1 MGDQFFGDLTNA
13 FRNVTVSRKRALQI
27 IGGVIV
33 VAVPSRVPPAAEA
46 RKRRK
51 PPLAFVAATVT
62 INDAFPTA
70 FRWQISGAVAHP
82 DSNYA
87 TTFLTN
93 HDVASNLPADKV
105 RANIV
110 ARLKI
115 LAEGTL
121 KNQGQTVPQDRV
133 AVTLL

>member
-1 MGDQFFGDLTNA
+1 MGEQFIGDLTKA
-13 FRNVTVSRKRALQI
+13 FKNVTVSRKRALQI
-27 IGGVIV
+27 IGGVIA

-82 DSNYA
+82 DSNFA
-87 TTFLTN
+87 TTFGTN
-93 HDVASNLPADKV
+93 HDVASNLTTDKV
-105 RANIV
+105 RAEIV
-110 ARLKI
+110 ARLKV
-115 LAEGTL
+115 LAEGLL
-121 KNQGQTVPQDRV
+121 KNQGQTVPKDRI